1 METNHAFPLDAYFDE
16 AHVQAATVEHYGGGH
31 INETYLVTMP
41 DGKFI
46 LQKLNTYVFKHPEDV
61 MDNLMEISHF
71 LRERV
76 AARGGDVH
84 RELINVVCTKDGR
97 HSVVTEDG
105 SFWRVTEFIDHTKTY
120 DVIETPKMFEE
131 CAVAF
136 GTFQNELALFPATTL
151 KETIPD
157 FHNTPDRYRQFE
169 EAIAENKAGRLS
181 NVADEIAFVK
191 AHRPVCNKLMDLLHE
206 GKLPLRVTHND
217 TKLSNIL
224 YDVDSNEPICVIDL
238 DTTMPGLVAYDF
250 GDAIRG
256 GAGTAAEDEKDLSKV
271 GVNLDLFD
279 AFTKGFLSTVG
290 KSLTELEIDT
300 LPDGAIL
307 MTLECGIR
315 FLTDYLNGDVYFHT
329 AYPEHNLVRAHN
341 MFKMVTEMEANRD
354 KLDAIIRKYKA

>member
-1 METNHAFPLDAYFDE
+1 MEENRSFPLEAYFDKE
-16 AHVQAATVEHYGGGH
+16 QLDAAKVERYGGGH
-31 INETYLVTMP
+31 INETYLVTLP
-41 DGKFI
+41 DNKYI

-61 MDNLMEISHF
+61 MDNLMQISAF

-120 DVIETPKMFEE
+120 DVIETPEMFEE

-136 GTFQNELALFPATTL
+136 GTFQNELANFPAATL

-169 EAIAENKAGRLS
+169 EAVAEDKAGRLS
-181 NVADEIAFVK
+181 SVAEEIAFVQ
-191 AHRPVCNKLMDLLHE
+191 AHRPVCNKLMNLLHA
-206 GKLPLRVTHND
+206 GDLPLRVTHND

-224 YDVDSNEPICVIDL
+224 YDTDSNEPICVIDL

-256 GAGTAAEDEKDLSKV
+256 GAGTAAEDEKDIEKV

-290 KSLTELEIDT
+290 GSLTELEKDT

-315 FLTDYLNGDVYFHT
+315 FLTDYLNGDVYFRT

-354 KLDAIIRKYKA
+354 KLDAIIRKYK